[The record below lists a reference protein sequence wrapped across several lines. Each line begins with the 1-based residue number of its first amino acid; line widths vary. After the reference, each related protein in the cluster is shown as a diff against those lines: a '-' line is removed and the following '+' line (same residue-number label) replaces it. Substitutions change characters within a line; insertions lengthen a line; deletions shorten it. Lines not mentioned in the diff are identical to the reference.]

1 MECILFRTDSS
12 GRINGIKT
20 TNGESSMNNLEFC
33 SDKLPVILRTGIGTY
48 FVKHYQFFLP
58 ATYQSSDRAKQ
69 YSPTLF
75 VHCFL

>member
-1 MECILFRTDSS
+1 
-12 GRINGIKT
+12 
-20 TNGESSMNNLEFC
+20 MNSLEFC

-48 FVKHYQFFLP
+48 FAKHYQFFLP